1 MRQGLSATTSLC
13 GGSFSSA
20 LRGRNGRGSI
30 ILPPVNAVTSEC
42 FSLGEG
48 KKRLKT
54 GKSKAMQLA
63 VAPNKEG
70 VGKNFGPAP
79 SDSLT

>member
-1 MRQGLSATTSLC
+1 
-13 GGSFSSA
+13 
-20 LRGRNGRGSI
+20 
-30 ILPPVNAVTSEC
+30 LPPVNAVTSEC